1 MKLSSIALAGLL
13 GVGMVMTSGCEK
25 DDVIPRVASV
35 SVINNDIGT
44 TSISMTVDG
53 NSKDVTYQSNSAT
66 TFITTTTD
74 ATVSISMPGQSA
86 INVSS
91 EGTHIVGINTAC
103 DSKISSVYVKDT
115 LDSNKIRVMNLTTYD
130 LVGMVVVKRNGVD
143 INVPQAIGACKVVSA
158 YPQSLDG
165 NWTVEIKNNLV
176 GVTIEADKLPM
187 DGIEVIIYDITSGQE
202 KGTVLPLL

>member
-74 ATVSISMPGQSA
+74 ATVSISMQGKSA

-103 DSKISSVYVKDT
+103 DSVISSVYVKDT
-115 LDSNKIRVMNLTTYD
+115 LDSNKIRVMNLTTNA
-130 LVGMVVVKRNGVD
+130 LVNEIVVKHNGTK
-143 INVPQAIGACKVVSA
+143 INIPQSIGACKVVSA

-165 NWTVEIKNNLV
+165 NWTVNINKKVV
-176 GVTIEADKLPM
+176 GGKIEVDKLPM
-187 DGIEVIIYDITSGQE
+187 DGIEIIIYDITRS
-202 KGTVLPLL
+202 LSD